1 MGDAE
6 KDERIRLLEAEV
18 ARLHT
23 MLSSAPDFI
32 TRLTVD
38 GDFLY
43 LNRLAPGFRME
54 EVLGTSC
61 YQYVPPEY
69 RGRAREAMQRAR
81 ETRSLQQ
88 YSTIGE
94 VASGRMGH
102 YLTRVNP
109 VLEDDQVT
117 SLVMIATDVTALEE
131 NRTLLQVALD
141 ATGLGIWTHDPAEG
155 RGTWDE
161 ATRRIF
167 HAAEGTPAPSFA
179 DLQARIHP
187 DDRQLVSEAME
198 QALTT
203 GRYGPLEHRIIG
215 LDASVRWVAASG
227 VALRDPSGKAFRV
240 VGSVQ
245 DVTERRALE
254 ARLLEAQKLE
264 SIGRLAGGVAHD
276 FNNLLTII
284 IGNVEQIDSASSL
297 AEIRGHIGEIR
308 EAAQRSAALT
318 AQLLAFARR
327 QVIELKVVDPNVVVR
342 GLDALLRRVL
352 GEQIQLGYSLLA
364 RGRIRV
370 DPGQFDQLIMNLV
383 ANARDAMPQ
392 GGGLQLSTAD
402 VEFGAAGK
410 PAPPELA
417 AGAYVAFSVAD
428 TGHGIP
434 AEALPH
440 VFEPFFTTRASGTG
454 LGLATCH
461 GIAKQSGGQL
471 TVHSKPGQ
479 GSTFSVYF
487 PLVSDAPG
495 EAHLAPAAA
504 PAAPTRAERI
514 LIVEDEPAVCAVIRR
529 ILERNHYSVFSANT
543 AEDALRLVDSSEPFD
558 GLITDL
564 TMPGMGG
571 RELAML
577 LRRRF
582 PQLKVLYVSGYPEN
596 SIARGGVVDQG
607 LELLQKPFVAADLL
621 VRLRRVLDSA

>member
-1 MGDAE
+1 
-6 KDERIRLLEAEV
+6 
-18 ARLHT
+18 

-54 EVLGTSC
+54 DVLGTSC
-61 YQYVPPEY
+61 YAYVPPEY
-69 RGRAREAMQRAR
+69 RGLAREAMQLAR
-81 ETRSLQQ
+81 ETRSTQQ
-88 YSTIGE
+88 YSTVGQ

-109 VLEDDQVT
+109 VVENDQVT

-131 NRTLLQVALD
+131 SRTLLQVALD
-141 ATGLGIWTHDPAEG
+141 ATALGIWTYDPYQEQG
-155 RGTWDE
+155 SWDD

-167 HAAEGTPAPSFA
+167 HAEEGTPAPNFVE
-179 DLQARIHP
+179 LQTRVHP
-187 DDRQLVSEAME
+187 DDRQLVADSME
-198 QALTT
+198 KALST
-203 GRYGPLEHRIIG
+203 GRYGPIEHRIVG
-215 LDASVRWVAASG
+215 SDAAVRWVAASG
-227 VALRDPSGKAFRV
+227 VALREPGGKMFRL

-245 DVTERRALE
+245 DITERRALE

-284 IGNVEQIDSASSL
+284 IGNVDQIDEATSL
-297 AEIRGHIGEIR
+297 EEIRGHIGEIR
-308 EAAQRSAALT
+308 DAARRSAALT

-327 QVIELKVVDPNVVVR
+327 QVIELQVVDPNLVIT

-352 GEQIQLGYSLLA
+352 GEQIHLGYSLQA

-370 DPGQFDQLIMNLV
+370 DPGQFDQMIMNLV
-383 ANARDAMPQ
+383 SNARDAMPQ
-392 GGGLQLSTAD
+392 GGKLQLSTAD
-402 VEFGAAGK
+402 VELGAPG
-410 PAPPELA
+410 PLSPPELV
-417 AGAYVAFSVAD
+417 AGTYVAFSVAD
-428 TGHGIP
+428 TGQGIP

-440 VFEPFFTTRASGTG
+440 VFEPFFTTRSSGTG

-471 TVHSKPGQ
+471 TVHSQLGK
-479 GSTFSVYF
+479 GSTFTVYF
-487 PLVSDAPG
+487 PLVA
-495 EAHLAPAAA
+495 EAAREPDTALPST
-504 PAAPTRAERI
+504 PQAPTKAERI
-514 LIVEDEPAVCAVIRR
+514 LIVEDEPAVCAVIQRT
-529 ILERNHYSVFSANT
+529 LERNRYSVFSANT
-543 AEDALRLVDSSEPFD
+543 AEEALRLVEASEPFD

-582 PQLKVLYVSGYPEN
+582 PRLKVLYVSGYPEN
-596 SIARGGVVDQG
+596 SIAHGGIVDEG
-607 LELLQKPFVAADLL
+607 HELLQKPFVAADLL
-621 VRLRRVLDSA
+621 ARLRRVLDAPGVPSAKRSKAER